1 MVDQL
6 RGSEMRSIL
15 AGWSEAD
22 IGLFSDLL
30 LRFKEDLARSI
41 RSTVD
46 LGEATAAGDN
56 TEEAEVRGSLA
67 RSLC

>member
-1 MVDQL
+1 M
-6 RGSEMRSIL
+6 L

-22 IGLFSDLL
+22 IGSFSDLL

-46 LGEATAAGDN
+46 LGEAMAAGEN
-56 TEEAEVRGSLA
+56 AEEPEV
-67 RSLC
+67 